1 MRDKDSIILEGMYD
15 EVLSSE
21 DKFKYPLTVFHGT
34 DKESAKDILE
44 NGLNINKCERGYFGK
59 AFYVTTDEELARSNY
74 ADFSDDE
81 EGGVVLKFELTPIG
95 RVLDLRDSE
104 DWDYYQNLKHKGTE
118 IGRYMGFDE
127 FPNIMKEKGIDALY
141 DRSNDAFAVYNLE
154 SLKLH

>member
-1 MRDKDSIILEGMYD
+1 MRDKDSIILEGIYD

-21 DKFKYPLTVFHGT
+21 DKFKFPLTVFHGT

-44 NGLNINKCERGYFGK
+44 NGLNLNKCERGYFGK

-74 ADFSDDE
+74 ADFSGDE

-95 RVLDLRDSE
+95 KILDLRDSD
-104 DWDYYQNLKHKGTE
+104 DWDTYRNLEHR
-118 IGRYMGFDE
+118 GRKIQDFMGFDE
-127 FPNIMKEKGIDALY
+127 FPKIMKEKGIDALY

-154 SLKLH
+154 SLKF

>member
-1 MRDKDSIILEGMYD
+1 MRDKDSIILEGLYED
-15 EVLSSE
+15 VSSE

-81 EGGVVLKFELTPIG
+81 DGGVVLKFKLTPISI
-95 RVLDLRDSE
+95 VLDLRDSE
-104 DWDYYQNLKHKGTE
+104 DWDYYQNVKHKGME

-154 SLKLH
+154 ALKLN